1 MAELS
6 SGPPTRSGGTQLLQD
21 QIKELILRLDLS
33 AGDAMP
39 TEAELATRLNVGR
52 NSVREAIKALQAVG
66 IVEVRRGRGM
76 YVGKMS
82 LGALVDEL
90 TFHTRITLRDGRSGL
105 AELTEVREALESGLA
120 QRMIIR
126 EQGPDLRELG
136 QVLETMEQ
144 EARAGRISPA
154 VDRLFHEVLFRPLG
168 NTLVSR
174 LLGAFWDTFHQ
185 IEHELAPATEPP
197 IATLQRHRAI
207 YAAIAAADPAATATA
222 MAAHFAGVRH
232 RLASPPTSMCEMPD
246 GKSGSA

>member
-144 EARAGRISPA
+144 EARAGRISPLSTGSST
-154 VDRLFHEVLFRPLG
+154 RCCSGR
-168 NTLVSR
+168 S
-174 LLGAFWDTFHQ
+174 
-185 IEHELAPATEPP
+185 ATRWSVGCS
-197 IATLQRHRAI
+197 ARSGTRSTRSSTSWRRRRSHR
-207 YAAIAAADPAATATA
+207 
-222 MAAHFAGVRH
+222 
-232 RLASPPTSMCEMPD
+232 
-246 GKSGSA
+246 

>member
-1 MAELS
+1 MLMAHH
-6 SGPPTRSGGTQLLQD
+6 LLQD
-21 QIKELILRLDLS
+21 QIKNLILRLGLS

-39 TEAELATRLNVGR
+39 TEAELAAQLNVGR

-66 IVEVRRGRGM
+66 IVEVRRGLGM

-82 LGALVDEL
+82 LGALVNEL

-120 QRMIIR
+120 QRMITR
-126 EQGPDLRELG
+126 EEGPDLLELG
-136 QVLETMEQ
+136 QVLDTMAA
-144 EARAGRISPA
+144 EATAGRISPA

-174 LLGAFWDTFHQ
+174 LLGAFWDTYHQ
-185 IEHELAPATEPP
+185 IEHELAPPQEPP
-197 IATLQRHRAI
+197 MVILEQHRAI
-207 YAAIAAADPAATATA
+207 YQAIRAADPAATATA

-232 RLASPPTSMCEMPD
+232 RL
-246 GKSGSA
+246 SAAAT

>member
-1 MAELS
+1 MADLS
-6 SGPPTRSGGTQLLQD
+6 SGPPARGGTQLLQD

-39 TEAELATRLNVGR
+39 TEAELAARLNVGR

-66 IVEVRRGRGM
+66 IVEVRRGLGM

-120 QRMIIR
+120 QRMITR
-126 EQGPDLRELG
+126 KQGPDLRELG

-174 LLGAFWDTFHQ
+174 LLGAFWDTFHH
-185 IEHELAPATEPP
+185 IEHELAPATEQPM
-197 IATLQRHRAI
+197 ATLQRHRAI

-232 RLASPPTSMCEMPD
+232 RLT
-246 GKSGSA
+246 